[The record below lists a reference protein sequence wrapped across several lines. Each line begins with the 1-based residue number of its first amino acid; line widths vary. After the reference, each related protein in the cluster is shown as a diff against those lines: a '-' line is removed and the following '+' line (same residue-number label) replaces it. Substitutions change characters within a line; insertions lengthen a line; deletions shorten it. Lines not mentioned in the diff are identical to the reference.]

1 MARAN
6 KFDSARNQFQKD
18 KASSME
24 LVNDMRDILAR
35 EDSSSLKSKN
45 RARIEQIAE
54 VAFLKLMIS
63 WEVFIERTLV
73 LYLMGEEAGNGHR
86 PDLLIGSVSDKEKA
100 YRLLSG
106 RFDFNTEKNYL
117 PYLLNPNEMM
127 KVVNFF
133 FGKHS
138 YKVIERQS
146 DFIRY
151 ARYIRNHIA
160 HNSPSSRANFKKATN
175 YFMGEGYR
183 GTVGKFLMEP
193 VKTEFSDYMD
203 DQGWTHFDA
212 YSAFFVSLS
221 LSIAPIGK

>member
-106 RFDFNTEKNYL
+106 RFDFNTEKTI
-117 PYLLNPNEMM
+117 
-127 KVVNFF
+127 F
-133 FGKHS
+133 
-138 YKVIERQS
+138 
-146 DFIRY
+146 
-151 ARYIRNHIA
+151 HI
-160 HNSPSSRANFKKATN
+160 F
-175 YFMGEGYR
+175 
-183 GTVGKFLMEP
+183 
-193 VKTEFSDYMD
+193 
-203 DQGWTHFDA
+203 
-212 YSAFFVSLS
+212 
-221 LSIAPIGK
+221 